1 MAILTQAEL
10 EARLG
15 VDDLARLA
23 NRDATAGEEATAIT
37 TALSDAEAE
46 VLGYVRLV
54 ATLPLV
60 DVPDILKRLTAVIA
74 RYNLWRRDTPADHP
88 AYISYKDS
96 VKELQA
102 IASGQ
107 IALPIVSGSNTGAN
121 AASNAGF
128 ACVSRTRIFDDSAM
142 AAMLPSWLA

>member
-1 MAILTQAEL
+1 MPLLTQAEL

-15 VDDLARLA
+15 ADDITRLA
-23 NRDATAGEEATAIT
+23 NRDTATGEEASVIA
-37 TALSDAEAE
+37 TALADAESE

-54 ATLPLV
+54 AALPLV
-60 DVPDILKRLTAVIA
+60 DVPEILKRICAVVA

-96 VKELQA
+96 VKELRA

-107 IALPIVSGSNTGAN
+107 IALPIVTGDNTGTN
-121 AASNAGF
+121 AASAAGF
-128 ACVSRTRIFDDSAM
+128 ASATSTRVFSDAAM
-142 AAMLPSWLA
+142 AGMMPTW